1 MRLES
6 INNIVSAE
14 FRKVESS
21 KKKAASDSKS
31 PKLTRG
37 DKASLST
44 GAQKMSETAASSKM
58 VAARITAEPDVRA
71 NKIAE
76 VKGKIESG
84 YYNSSQFADQ
94 LADKLIKDFGL

>member
-6 INNIVSAE
+6 VNNIVSTE

-21 KKKAASDSKS
+21 KKKAASDNKS
-31 PKLTRG
+31 PRVAKG
-37 DKASLST
+37 DKASLSS
-44 GAQKMSETAASSKM
+44 GAQKMNETAASSKM
-58 VAARITAEPDVRA
+58 IAARITAEPDVRA

-76 VKGKIESG
+76 VKNKIESG